1 MVIEKKPK
9 SQSVEKK
16 GIDLDFTDQDMM
28 MIMMMVVMVFML
40 QGMFSP
46 LTQSAQR
53 YFTNQAFQGDL
64 ESKILLPTD
73 QVQYWDLINQDPFT
87 PLISVFFINRGPNT
101 VYIAINSSLDWLTM
115 LPGETRTVSH
125 VGADK
130 RIEIIFYRCDAGL
143 TSVVEA
149 EGHF

>member
-16 GIDLDFTDQDMM
+16 SIDLDFNDNDMM

-46 LTQSAQR
+46 MVQSAQK
-53 YFTNQAFQGDL
+53 YFVSQSFQGDV
-64 ESKILLPTD
+64 ESKILIPTD
-73 QVQYWDLINQDPFT
+73 QLQYWDLVNQDPYT
-87 PLISVFFINRGPNT
+87 PLISAFLINRGPNT
-101 VYIAINSSLDWLTM
+101 VYIAINSALDWLTM
-115 LPGETRTVSH
+115 LPDETRTISH

-130 RIEIIFYRCDAGL
+130 RIEIMFYRCDAGL
-143 TSVVEA
+143 TSIIEA